1 MAEAFGQGVLKL
13 SLLGQNQDEVR
24 KAANMTLN
32 KTDCMNFSL
41 DD

>member
-24 KAANMTLN
+24 SCRHDWHFNDTN
-32 KTDCMNFSL
+32 SITFN
-41 DD
+41 